1 MPKLYKV
8 KTIFGTSIELEVIEK
23 TRNVIVLK
31 DVNTGDLYK
40 IAIKKVDGGKYVLN
54 INGQDHVVYSSENVL
69 SIDFSQPLV
78 SEVRSELVQGSRKE
92 KSEYVKSTQQVMEP
106 GVLQSPISGK
116 IVDVK
121 VKPGST
127 VNIGD
132 TVVLL
137 ESMKMIIEVKS
148 HIAGV
153 VEEIY
158 VHPGKTVNKG
168 DRLLKIKSS

>member
-8 KTIFGTSIELEVIEK
+8 KTIFGTSVELEVIEK
-23 TRNVIVLK
+23 TRSVVVLK
-31 DVNTGDLYK
+31 DVKTGDLYK
-40 IAIKKVDGGKYVLN
+40 IAIKKADGGKYVLN

-69 SIDFSQPLV
+69 LIDFSQPLV

-92 KSEYVKSTQQVMEP
+92 KSEHVKFMQQVMEP

-116 IVDVK
+116 IVDVR

-127 VNIGD
+127 VNVGD

-153 VEEIY
+153 VEEVY